1 MRKQALAFEDI
12 EELNVNR
19 ENEIPIISTS
29 YKLAK
34 RTLDI
39 SGALIGLIIL
49 FIVLIPFIV
58 IYSIGKNK
66 GEMLFKQKRIGQY
79 GEVFE
84 IYKFRSMVE
93 NAEEVLKRDKD
104 LYTKYIANSY
114 KLEAEEDPRI
124 TTFGRFI
131 RKTSLDELPQF
142 LNVLKGEMSL
152 VGPRPIVQEELN
164 EYGNKKA
171 LFLSAKPGITGYW
184 QTCGRSEVNYPERVN
199 VELYYMNNQSV
210 LLDIQ
215 ILFKTVVHV
224 LIRKG
229 AY

>member
-1 MRKQALAFEDI
+1 LRKQALAFE
-12 EELNVNR
+12 EVSELNVNR
-19 ENEIPIISTS
+19 EDEIPVISTS
-29 YKLAK
+29 YKFAK

-39 SGALIGLIIL
+39 SGALIGLFIL
-49 FIVLIPFIV
+49 FIVLIPFIF